1 MTMRP
6 NDVFIQT
13 SESVRGLNTF
23 DPEAMMDRQHFRRM
37 SREERHI
44 RMRSLSPAPNHLMM
58 RSRSRSRCG
67 SGYAA
72 SGDDF
77 SPYQSTS
84 VSRGRSPAPAT
95 GSVRDHVREL
105 SRGRSPSN
113 VEMYSSRDSL
123 RVREKSPLA
132 RKLEKEGFAN
142 VMPNSSHRKGRNP
155 NRDSGYGDDW
165 LSPSSAG
172 EAPRKS
178 TSQNRQ
184 KPPRSPRSSHVTP
197 VTPEQAR
204 KQDWDELKK
213 SPEVQRRK
221 KEQKIHQDTQKSLEE
236 LRIQRRSPPSTKRE
250 ITSAVNEAKNMPVVK
265 KNYNYGACL
274 DQPIPPMIRAND
286 YVEVNTDDMNI
297 VIKDFSP
304 IRINRNGDRLFSM
317 TVETAEKNNNG
328 RIKRSSNNIDVKL
341 SIDKQPAP
349 KIMFGDNPSPDLN
362 YRQVINYVRF
372 SAGTPPQ
379 LWKQLI
385 QNFQKFA
392 N

>member
-1 MTMRP
+1 MKP
-6 NDVFIQT
+6 GDVFIQT
-13 SESVRGLNTF
+13 QESVRGLATF
-23 DPEAMMDRQHFRRM
+23 DPEALMDRQHFRQL

-44 RMRSLSPAPNHLMM
+44 RMRSLSPAPNHLLM

-67 SGYAA
+67 PGYAS
-72 SGDDF
+72 SGDDY
-77 SPYQSTS
+77 SPYPSNP
-84 VSRGRSPAPAT
+84 VSRGRSPAPNT
-95 GSVRDHVREL
+95 CSVREHVREL

-113 VEMYSSRDSL
+113 VDLYSSRESL
-123 RVREKSPLA
+123 RTREKSPLA
-132 RKLEKEGFAN
+132 RKLEKEGFKN
-142 VMPNSSHRKGRNP
+142 VIPKSSHRKGRNP
-155 NRDSGYGDDW
+155 NRDSGYAGDEW
-165 LSPSSAG
+165 LSPGSAG
-172 EAPRKS
+172 EQKS
-178 TSQNRQ
+178 TNQHRQ
-184 KPPRSPRSSHVTP
+184 KPPRSPRSSLVASQQPTASQ
-197 VTPEQAR
+197 VRQ
-204 KQDWDELKK
+204 QDWDELKK

-221 KEQKIHQDTQKSLEE
+221 KEQKIHHDTQKSLEA
-236 LRIQRRSPPSTKRE
+236 LRIQRRSPPSKNE
-250 ITSAVNEAKNMPVVK
+250 ITSAVNEAKGMPVVK

-317 TVETAEKNNNG
+317 TVETAEKKNG
-328 RIKRSSNNIDVKL
+328 GVKRTSNNIDVKL
-341 SIDKQPAP
+341 SIDKQPMT
-349 KIMFGDNPSPDLN
+349 KITFGDNPSPDLN